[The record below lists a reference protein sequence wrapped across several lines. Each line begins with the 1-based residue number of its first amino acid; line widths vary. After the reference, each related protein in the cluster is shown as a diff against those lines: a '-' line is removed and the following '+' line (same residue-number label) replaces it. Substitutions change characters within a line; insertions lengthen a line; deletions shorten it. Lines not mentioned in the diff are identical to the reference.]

1 MTESNKRALVDAHT
15 VLPSL
20 LASKWS
26 CAADVAAMVPSP
38 TTALY
43 GLWACCDPFP
53 LTVLVAA
60 VNVSGWEVQ
69 RDEALATVARVHPV
83 DVGMYSGASLAVDP
97 KEEMA
102 WTVGYDCASTNRL
115 SYFNCTSAH
124 GDNSTMR
131 LYGISLAS
139 GGLVQNVSVPLPFWD
154 DLDDHH
160 TTVHLAEKGGFALA
174 GINTCKSCH
183 NGLPGVAV
191 LLDSD
196 LSVQARW
203 PLDEAHSGPL
213 AFGQYIKGPVAF
225 DKAHS
230 MMTFALADL
239 SGRGDPV
246 LQLDLITGATA
257 IIATPYNMEIMSLEF
272 DAGRNGFWALASNQT
287 KILTGGYV
295 LLFYS
300 AEHRAWAPPV
310 SLGMASCASIENPG
324 DNWSMMC
331 AEPCCPLSCT
341 FTLLPLTVQGTARGM
356 MPDATLVDR
365 RSAFDAARDVFI
377 AVEVCQPMPANIS
390 QRVAEIAVATGKVLH
405 RPLYAGGLY
414 GLAAA

>member
-1 MTESNKRALVDAHT
+1 MDDETKEFLTAFA
-15 VLPSL
+15 
-20 LASKWS
+20 
-26 CAADVAAMVPSP
+26 AAMVPSP

-53 LTVLVAA
+53 LTVSIAA

-69 RDEALATVARVHPV
+69 REEALATVARVHPV

-97 KEEMA
+97 KERMA
-102 WTVGYDCASTNRL
+102 WTVGYDCASTDRL

-139 GGLVQNVSVPLPFWD
+139 GRLVQNVSVPLPFWD

-191 LLDSD
+191 LLGSD

-203 PLDEAHSGPL
+203 PLDKAHGGPL

-239 SGRGDPV
+239 SGAGDPL
-246 LQLDLITGATA
+246 LQLDLTTGATEM
-257 IIATPYNMEIMSLEF
+257 IATPYIAMEVVSLEF

-310 SLGMASCASIENPG
+310 SLAMASCASIENPG

-341 FTLLPLTVQGTARGM
+341 FTTVTVTIVPLSM
-356 MPDATLVDR
+356 
-365 RSAFDAARDVFI
+365 
-377 AVEVCQPMPANIS
+377 
-390 QRVAEIAVATGKVLH
+390 
-405 RPLYAGGLY
+405 
-414 GLAAA
+414 